1 MLSKVLKITGGIVAG
16 IGAVQFVKVLADT
29 SYAMGF
35 QAGELTQMNI
45 LSELEELCEGLSLEY
60 VSHYTCWKEGNVK
73 NRIRASD
80 VLYDEPF
87 KVPFVIKTKA
97 MNTVR
102 NKDAEYAKKLDVK
115 NNKVIGQ
122 IHQYLLANWANY
134 ASRDEDADI
143 YELRLYKLD
152 DLKLDNEILT
162 NLAIKYNIA
171 YVERDHEMTFVGCY
185 DNVHKFGD
193 NFWTNYNLMAM
204 DLDKPGISVGRYDP
218 TSIESDE

>member
-1 MLSKVLKITGGIVAG
+1 MLSKVLKIAGGIVAG
-16 IGAVQFVKVLADT
+16 VGAVQFVKVLANT

-60 VSHYTCWKEGNVK
+60 IDHYTCWKAGDVK

-87 KVPFVIKTKA
+87 KIPLIKSKA

-102 NKDAEYAKKLDVK
+102 NRDAEFAKRLDVK
-115 NNKVIGQ
+115 DRRVVGQ

-143 YELRLYKLD
+143 SELRLYKLD
-152 DLKLDNEILT
+152 GINLDNEILT
-162 NLAIKYNIA
+162 NLAIKYNVA
-171 YVERDHEMTFVGCY
+171 YIEREHEMAFIGCY

-193 NFWTNYNLMAM
+193 DFWANYTLMAM
-204 DLDKPGISVGRYDP
+204 DLDKPGIPVGRYDYN
-218 TSIESDE
+218 SIETDE